1 MHYRKEE
8 EPGGKIQHERFNF
21 SSLSFYKDEKETLL
35 VVTLKS
41 RSQMLIRKIQKSKN
55 NLLSTSLIIM
65 ITLFKS
71 QIVLAEQE
79 RNGYLACSI
88 HSRCQPAHTYS
99 SKVDVMRPLFWALY
113 NAKYNPVQF
122 FFIRT
127 RDDSELQ
134 IKTDVRNKC
143 EVKMD

>member
-1 MHYRKEE
+1 M
-8 EPGGKIQHERFNF
+8 QHERFNF

-99 SKVDVMRPLFWALY
+99 S
-113 NAKYNPVQF
+113 
-122 FFIRT
+122 
-127 RDDSELQ
+127 
-134 IKTDVRNKC
+134 
-143 EVKMD
+143 

>member
-1 MHYRKEE
+1 M
-8 EPGGKIQHERFNF
+8 QHERFKF
-21 SSLSFYKDEKETLL
+21 SSLSFYKEEKETLF

-41 RSQMLIRKIQKSKN
+41 RSQMLFRKIQKSKN

-88 HSRCQPAHTYS
+88 HSTCQPAHTYS
-99 SKVDVMRPLFWALY
+99 S
-113 NAKYNPVQF
+113 
-122 FFIRT
+122 
-127 RDDSELQ
+127 
-134 IKTDVRNKC
+134 
-143 EVKMD
+143 